1 MGRATESWIASSL
14 SLAMTAV
21 IGLAPRQTQP
31 RAPDH
36 IHGFEPAVSSN
47 HQNAIRRHSED
58 TTMTSFLRL
67 SGLKAITLSAA
78 LSMTAGPAIAG
89 DHNVTAEQIGPPPPA
104 KPRSRRTSDGP
115 PPGGPPDQ
123 GKETHVLSRV
133 PATETPPLPPQPPR
147 H

>member
-14 SLAMTAV
+14 SLLAMTAV

-31 RAPDH
+31 RDPDH

-78 LSMTAGPAIAG
+78 LSMTPGLPIPAAT
-89 DHNVTAEQIGPPPPA
+89 NPPPDPT
-104 KPRSRRTSDGP
+104 PHP
-115 PPGGPPDQ
+115 P
-123 GKETHVLSRV
+123 
-133 PATETPPLPPQPPR
+133 
-147 H
+147 

>member
-14 SLAMTAV
+14 SLLAMTAV

-31 RAPDH
+31 RDPDH

-67 SGLKAITLSAA
+67 SGLKAITLNAA
-78 LSMTAGPAIAG
+78 LSMTAGL
-89 DHNVTAEQIGPPPPA
+89 
-104 KPRSRRTSDGP
+104 RTSAHSNLTAGP
-115 PPGGPPDQ
+115 NMHSP
-123 GKETHVLSRV
+123 
-133 PATETPPLPPQPPR
+133 
-147 H
+147 

>member
-14 SLAMTAV
+14 SLLTMTAV

-31 RAPDH
+31 RDPDH

-78 LSMTAGPAIAG
+78 LSMTAGPTI
-89 DHNVTAEQIGPPPPA
+89 DRDNNVPPDLIVPPA
-104 KPRSRRTSDGP
+104 LPDPGARP
-115 PPGGPPDQ
+115 PA
-123 GKETHVLSRV
+123 SC
-133 PATETPPLPPQPPR
+133 PAQ
-147 H
+147 

>member
-1 MGRATESWIASSL
+1 
-14 SLAMTAV
+14 MTAV
-21 IGLAPRQTQP
+21 IGLAPRRTRP

-78 LSMTAGPAIAG
+78 LSMTAGLAIAG
-89 DHNVTAEQIGPPPPA
+89 DNN
-104 KPRSRRTSDGP
+104 
-115 PPGGPPDQ
+115 
-123 GKETHVLSRV
+123 V
-133 PATETPPLPPQPPR
+133 PADQIVHALQPQPATPPLPLSQPPSNPP
-147 H
+147 

>member
-31 RAPDH
+31 RDPDH

-47 HQNAIRRHSED
+47 HQNPIRRPSRD
-58 TTMTSFLRL
+58 TTMTTFLRL

-78 LSMTAGPAIAG
+78 LSMTAGLAIAG
-89 DHNVTAEQIGPPPPA
+89 GNKLTAEP
-104 KPRSRRTSDGP
+104 K
-115 PPGGPPDQ
+115 
-123 GKETHVLSRV
+123 V
-133 PATETPPLPPQPPR
+133 P
-147 H
+147 

>member
-21 IGLAPRQTQP
+21 IGLAPRRTQP
-31 RAPDH
+31 RDPDH

-78 LSMTAGPAIAG
+78 LSMTAGLAISG
-89 DHNVTAEQIGPPPPA
+89 DNNLTPDQNRQSPQPEPGTPGLSTGQAQGH
-104 KPRSRRTSDGP
+104 
-115 PPGGPPDQ
+115 PPGQAHGI
-123 GKETHVLSRV
+123 RF
-133 PATETPPLPPQPPR
+133 LP

>member
-14 SLAMTAV
+14 SLLTMTAV

-31 RAPDH
+31 RDPDH
-36 IHGFEPAVSSN
+36 IHRFEPVVSSN

-78 LSMTAGPAIAG
+78 LSMTAGPAISR
-89 DHNVTAEQIGPPPPA
+89 DNNVTPGPNRPSLTTD
-104 KPRSRRTSDGP
+104 PRDRA
-115 PPGGPPDQ
+115 
-123 GKETHVLSRV
+123 LSAC
-133 PATETPPLPPQPPR
+133 P
-147 H
+147 